1 MGVELTNDNSILLP
15 RVEGKGEY
23 GLEKKRWK
31 VNELSTPFVGIHLGH
46 YIYERKGS
54 GKSPS
59 LPG

>member
-1 MGVELTNDNSILLP
+1 MIYEIGNSILLP
-15 RVEGKGEY
+15 RVEGKGED

-46 YIYERKGS
+46 VCEREGN